1 MPSATIHRSLEDRVR
16 QYVLQVL
23 PPGECDDLRTIPL
36 RDLLTTFFNWQGR
49 LIPARPRAC
58 HVSVEMQASSEFA
71 RHRAAVENIIA
82 MIESG
87 ADLIPHLSKK
97 AKIAHASGADSK
109 APGERADRDLLLGE
123 WGVHHLHLAERH
135 ARNLVYAMFT
145 TTTAYLIGVYDHRSW
160 GLTEVLRI
168 VVANW
173 PDAGLML
180 ETTAIGLSQ
189 DFSDNDRL
197 QLRKNGIN
205 TPGVVVNNKLWVPSA
220 LGIAADGT
228 AMRAATRAM
237 DFIWRLRAWED
248 EPDARLAEAS
258 LRIDEAAGHK
268 VAGEWTALVDD
279 HGTLGL
285 LKGGA
290 FCPLLSL
297 APSI

>member
-1 MPSATIHRSLEDRVR
+1 MQDTTIYRSLEDAVR
-16 QYVLQVL
+16 GYVLQAL
-23 PPGECDDLRTIPL
+23 SPGERDELHSVPL
-36 RDLLTTFFNWQGR
+36 RDLLTTFFNWQSR
-49 LIPARPRAC
+49 SIPARPRAC
-58 HVSVEMQASSEFA
+58 QISTEMATSPKFT
-71 RHRAAVENIIA
+71 RHRAALDSLIA

-87 ADLIPHLSKK
+87 ADLAPHLSKK
-97 AKIAHASGADSK
+97 TTIAYASPAEGEI
-109 APGERADRDLLLGE
+109 PGQRADRDLLLGE